1 MKHVS
6 DHYPTQT
13 AHPNGPV
20 NGPTTP
26 DLYRLRPARESDIPV
41 IHTLMREMAVF
52 EKLTEIFK
60 ATQDSL
66 HASFFGPQPAAHCLV
81 IHHKTE
87 PDRPIAYIMWFYN
100 YSSFLDKRGLY
111 LEDIYVQP
119 EHRGHGLGSMA
130 LRHLAQIAVKQDCG
144 RFEWTVL
151 DWNQNAI
158 DFYKRHG
165 AQILPQWR
173 IVRVT
178 GDALQRL
185 AKGS

>member
-1 MKHVS
+1 MKDVNSGYQPQAPASYAPAKHGS
-6 DHYPTQT
+6 MQEHY
-13 AHPNGPV
+13 H
-20 NGPTTP
+20 
-26 DLYRLRPARESDIPV
+26 LRPAREQDIPH
-41 IHTLMREMAVF
+41 IHALMLEMATF

-60 ATQDSL
+60 ANEDSL
-66 HASFFGPQPAAHCLV
+66 RNSLFGRHPAANCLV
-81 IHHKTE
+81 IHAEAE
-87 PDRPIAYIMWFYN
+87 PDRPVAYVMWFHN

-119 EHRGHGLGSMA
+119 AHRGIGLGSMA
-130 LRHLAQIAVKQDCG
+130 LRHLARLAIELDCG

-165 AQILPQWR
+165 AEILPDWR

-178 GDALQRL
+178 GDALGRL
-185 AKGS
+185 AKQ

>member
-1 MKHVS
+1 MPK
-6 DHYPTQT
+6 D
-13 AHPNGPV
+13 AR
-20 NGPTTP
+20 TP
-26 DLYRLRPARESDIPV
+26 PQPYQLRPARESDIPS
-41 IHTLMREMAVF
+41 IHALMREMAVF

-60 ATQDSL
+60 ATHDSL
-66 HASFFGPQPAAHCLV
+66 RASFFGSQPAAHCLV
-81 IHHKTE
+81 IHPNVE

-119 EHRGHGLGSMA
+119 EHRGRGLGSMA
-130 LRHLAQIAVKQDCG
+130 LRHLAQLAVKHDCG

-158 DFYKRHG
+158 DFYTRHG
-165 AQILPQWR
+165 AEVLPEWR